1 MTPELPDEELMARI
15 ARGDV
20 FAYTTLV
27 QRHLPLVYRAAY
39 RMLHDP
45 AEAEDVAQESFARL
59 WQNAPRWKKDG
70 CSGDGGSNGGGGGI
84 VAWLR
89 RVCANLCYD
98 RLRQRGR
105 WSPDEV
111 PEMADPAASAE
122 RLAGQAELTELIE
135 VCLCALS
142 DAHRAAIALTY
153 YEEYSNR
160 MAAEILQLDI
170 KAFESLLHRA
180 RRRLAVLLAQGGV
193 LPQDLELF
201 A

>member
-1 MTPELPDEELMARI
+1 MTPGLPPELPNEGLMARI

-20 FAYTTLV
+20 FAYTTLG
-27 QRHLPLVYRAAY
+27 QRHLPLGYRTAY
-39 RMLHDP
+39 RMLHDGH
-45 AEAEDVAQESFARL
+45 EAEDVAQESFARL
-59 WQNAPRWKKDG
+59 WQNAPRWDDKNNG
-70 CSGDGGSNGGGGGI
+70 QGGG
-84 VAWLR
+84 VAAWLR

-105 WSPDEV
+105 WSQDEV
-111 PEMADPAASAE
+111 PEIADPAASAD
-122 RLAGQAELTELIE
+122 RLAGQAEIAELIE
-135 VCLCALS
+135 TCLAALS
-142 DAHRAAIALTY
+142 DAHRAAIVLTY

-180 RRRLAVLLAQGGV
+180 RRRLAVLLAEGGV
-193 LPQDLELF
+193 MPRDLELF